1 MSEKESATV
10 TVRILEK
17 EYFVSCP
24 QDERADLLDSAEY
37 LNKKMREIRD
47 TGKVVG
53 ADRIA
58 VMAALNMA
66 NELLRLRKLDTDLQ
80 GAVTGRVKHMRERVE
95 GALQRTRQLDLV
107 RSQKLPRLASHSY
120 GAVGVES
127 LLRCLWCSTVSRVTS
142 RP

>member
-1 MSEKESATV
+1 VSEKEPAHV

-24 QDERADLLDSAEY
+24 QEERADLLDSAEY

-47 TGKVVG
+47 SGKVVG

-66 NELLRLRKLDTDLQ
+66 SELLRMRRNE
-80 GAVTGRVKHMRERVE
+80 GEMNAVTGRVKHMRERVE
-95 GALQRTRQLDLV
+95 SALQRTRQLDL
-107 RSQKLPRLASHSY
+107 
-120 GAVGVES
+120 
-127 LLRCLWCSTVSRVTS
+127 
-142 RP
+142 

>member
-1 MSEKESATV
+1 MSEKEPAHV

-66 NELLRLRKLDTDLQ
+66 NELLRLRKQDAELQ

-95 GALQRTRQLDLV
+95 GALQRTRQLDL
-107 RSQKLPRLASHSY
+107 
-120 GAVGVES
+120 
-127 LLRCLWCSTVSRVTS
+127 
-142 RP
+142 

>member
-1 MSEKESATV
+1 VSEKEPAHV

-24 QDERADLLDSAEY
+24 QEERADLLDSAEY

-47 TGKVVG
+47 SGKVVG

-66 NELLRLRKLDTDLQ
+66 NELLRMRKNE
-80 GAVTGRVKHMRERVE
+80 GEMNAVTGRVKHMRERVE
-95 GALQRTRQLDLV
+95 SALQRTRQLDL
-107 RSQKLPRLASHSY
+107 
-120 GAVGVES
+120 
-127 LLRCLWCSTVSRVTS
+127 
-142 RP
+142 

>member
-1 MSEKESATV
+1 MSDKEPAHV

-24 QDERADLLDSAEY
+24 QEERADLLDSAEY

-66 NELLRLRKLDTDLQ
+66 NELLRLRRQDAELQ

-95 GALQRTRQLDLV
+95 STIQRTRQLDL
-107 RSQKLPRLASHSY
+107 
-120 GAVGVES
+120 
-127 LLRCLWCSTVSRVTS
+127 
-142 RP
+142 